1 MPTPTRDDNW
11 FRTTG
16 LATGVA
22 AHGRVL
28 DCSYCIPPVPFGCP
42 PQIDWM
48 SDQPVQFAFT
58 AGTFEQDGML
68 LTGYSNG
75 QTEIPPIGAIIG
87 PSPSGGLDI
96 ADFSSADAAMSVF
109 AAVSGTGQPPLWA
122 RPAHVSISGTAG
134 SIGLQAPTYDA
145 GYDLWV
151 MSTPYSPD
159 DPTPPLGLVDGQN
172 YCVTI
177 TFDTPLLQPDP
188 ESDSPVVFG
197 FVAVDLPDGA
207 GIDSNEPD
215 GGAPFPPGVTG
226 ADQLGAATYSYEG
239 SEAGQ
244 IGAAFTGAADF
255 DGGTATFYDA
265 AGNIMGSGPI
275 TGTLTPIDSL
285 TAGPITMPALVV
297 GQTYYVRLAKP

>member
-1 MPTPTRDDNW
+1 MQRQSRHNRLVLNTPDQASCDVFNP
-11 FRTTG
+11 
-16 LATGVA
+16 
-22 AHGRVL
+22 
-28 DCSYCIPPVPFGCP
+28 CPPGWVPFICP

-58 AGTFEQDGML
+58 AGEFGADGFL
-68 LTGYSNG
+68 ATGYSNG
-75 QTEIPPIGAIIG
+75 QTEIPPIGSSVG
-87 PSPSGGLDI
+87 PSPSGGLDVVDVTIPDAGMI
-96 ADFSSADAAMSVF
+96 AV
-109 AAVSGTGQPPLWA
+109 VSGAGQPPLWA
-122 RPAHVSISGTAG
+122 RPAHVSVSGAAG
-134 SIGLQAPTYDA
+134 SIELQAPIYDA
-145 GYDLWV
+145 GFDGWT
-151 MSTPYSPD
+151 MRPPYNPD

-188 ESDSPVVFG
+188 DSDSPVVFG

>member
-1 MPTPTRDDNW
+1 MQRQSRHN
-11 FRTTG
+11 R
-16 LATGVA
+16 L
-22 AHGRVL
+22 VL
-28 DCSYCIPPVPFGCP
+28 DTPDQASCDVFRPCPPGWVPFICP
-42 PQIDWM
+42 SQIDWM
-48 SDQPVQFAFT
+48 SDQPVRFAFT
-58 AGTFEQDGML
+58 AGTFEQDGFSAI
-68 LTGYSNG
+68 GYSNG
-75 QTEIPPIGAIIG
+75 QTEIPPIGSIVG
-87 PSPSGGLDI
+87 PSPSGGLDVVEVT
-96 ADFSSADAAMSVF
+96 AGGNAQAL
-109 AAVSGTGQPPLWA
+109 AAVSGSGQPPLWA
-122 RPAHVSISGTAG
+122 RPAHVSVSGAAG
-134 SIGLQAPTYDA
+134 SIELEAPTYYADFDVWAMLSPYNPDA
-145 GYDLWV
+145 Q
-151 MSTPYSPD
+151 P
-159 DPTPPLGLVDGQN
+159 PPLGLADGQN

-188 ESDSPVVFG
+188 SSDLPVVFG

-226 ADQLGAATYSYEG
+226 ADQLGAATYSYDG